1 MDSFNLELGLKIPN
15 HVAFILDGNGRWA
28 KKKHLPKS
36 VGHAKGAEVVEK
48 ICEYAYDLGVKYLTV
63 YAFSTENWNRS
74 EDEVNA
80 LMKLLRNYLK
90 DCIKRASK
98 NNMRVMCI
106 GSRDRLSPDIVES
119 IRDLEEA
126 TKNNDGLFF
135 TIALNYGSRDEITR
149 AVRRIADDVKAGN
162 ISSDDISE
170 TLISKYLDTSILPDP
185 DLLIRTSGE
194 QRLSNYLLW
203 QIAYTEFYFPEV
215 LLPDFKKSDLIEAIK
230 AYNGRDRRF
239 GKRNEDNEQ

>member
-149 AVRRIADDVKAGN
+149 AVRRIADDVKVGN